1 MGSAKRRIPHVRY
14 LRGAAHGS
22 ARTGAGVIFT
32 TTDRMA
38 AHRKLGRHRVYLCA
52 GGLRKRASQS
62 KRQIRLSRKD
72 HQIVKTTK
80 EVSMQ
85 YLIPFAVVSVMVLY
99 VLIIASCLC
108 YIGRH
113 GHRTS

>member
-1 MGSAKRRIPHVRY
+1 MNV
-14 LRGAAHGS
+14 
-22 ARTGAGVIFT
+22 
-32 TTDRMA
+32 
-38 AHRKLGRHRVYLCA
+38 HRVKKQL
-52 GGLRKRASQS
+52 LFRAATFTKQ
-62 KRQIRLSRKD
+62 RQIRLSRKD
-72 HQIVKTTK
+72 HQIVKVTK

-99 VLIIASCLC
+99 VLIITSFVC